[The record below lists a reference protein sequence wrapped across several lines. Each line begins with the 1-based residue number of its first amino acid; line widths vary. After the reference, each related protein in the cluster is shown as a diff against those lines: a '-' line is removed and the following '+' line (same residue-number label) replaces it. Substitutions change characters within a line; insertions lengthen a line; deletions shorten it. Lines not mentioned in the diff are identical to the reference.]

1 MKTYACWGF
10 DEGDLSALWRWNVYC
25 VPSSFRTHLFLFSQS
40 LNDFLNNLAIRILSF
55 HLHSFSVVRCHWG
68 VSLCN
73 TVISNY
79 CKKKCC
85 VIRFFDNNVPKCLT
99 INNIYHHMYVFG
111 VKCLTAGV
119 IYFFPIREK
128 SLCPPFFFSFAHR
141 HLAIICYSSPHLFTS
156 QALSGWMGQTHFQVS
171 PEIFDWVQAQAL
183 AGPLKDINSVVSK
196 PLLLCALLGHC
207 SVGR

>member
-1 MKTYACWGF
+1 M
-10 DEGDLSALWRWNVYC
+10 
-25 VPSSFRTHLFLFSQS
+25 S
-40 LNDFLNNLAIRILSF
+40 LG
-55 HLHSFSVVRCHWG
+55 G

-99 INNIYHHMYVFG
+99 INNIHHHIYVFG

-128 SLCPPFFFSFAHR
+128 SLCPHFFFLSFAHQ
-141 HLAIICYSSPHLFTS
+141 HLAIMPKIDLLFLASPLHLSSSVRLDGGRRIFRFLQKYLIGFKLRLWLGHSRTFT
-156 QALSGWMGQTHFQVS
+156 ALYLNHYCCVLCWVTVLLEGKPSAQSEVL
-171 PEIFDWVQAQAL
+171 DWVFIKAISIFWCIEL
-183 AGPLKDINSVVSK
+183 FIYSDESLSPS
-196 PLLLCALLGHC
+196 C
-207 SVGR
+207 